1 MANILLIDDEEQML
15 RLLGQTLARD
25 GHVCATAKNAAEAR
39 KQLAQGHFELA
50 LCDVHIKGESG
61 TELAAYIGANY
72 GDTAVIIV
80 TASDDQKTADA
91 AIESGTYGYIL
102 KPFNSSELIIN
113 VRNILRRR
121 KLEIANRMYRKD
133 LELMIA
139 ERTGKLEKALSGI
152 IQVIVRMSEARDPY
166 TAGHQKRVSEL
177 AVAMAREMGMTQ
189 RDIEGIQMAGM
200 IHDIGKISIPA
211 EILSK
216 PSKLTEIEFAL
227 IKTHPKIGFMIMQDV
242 EFPWS
247 IAQIVAQHH
256 EKMDGSGYPDKLAGD
271 AILPEARIVC
281 VADVVEAMASHRPY
295 RPSLGI
301 DAALDE
307 ISRNRG
313 TLYDP
318 AVVDTCVKIFW
329 DGKFSFE

>member
-1 MANILLIDDEEQML
+1 ML
-15 RLLGQTLARD
+15 RLLAQTLSKD
-25 GHVCATAKNAAEAR
+25 GHVCATARNGAEAR
-39 KQLAQGHFELA
+39 KQLAQKTFELA

-61 TELAAYIGANY
+61 IDLAAFIGTNY
-72 GDTAVIIV
+72 GNTAVIIV
-80 TASDDQKTADA
+80 TASDDPKTADA

-102 KPFNSSELIIN
+102 KPFNASELIIN

-133 LELMIA
+133 LELMVA
-139 ERTGKLEKALSGI
+139 ERTGKLEKALDGI

-166 TAGHQKRVSEL
+166 TAGHQKRVSSL
-177 AVAMAREMGMTQ
+177 AVAIAKDLGMSQ
-189 RDIEGIQMAGM
+189 KEIEGIMMAGM

-227 IKTHPKIGFMIMQDV
+227 IKTHPKIGYMIMQDV

-256 EKMDGSGYPDKLAGD
+256 EKMDGSGYPDGLKGD
-271 AILPEARIVC
+271 GILPEARIVC

-295 RPSLGI
+295 RPALGI

-307 ISRNRG
+307 IARNRG
-313 TLYDP
+313 IFYDP
-318 AVVDTCVKIFW
+318 AVADTCVKIFW
-329 DGKFSFE
+329 DGKFAFE

>member
-15 RLLGQTLARD
+15 RLLEKTLERD
-25 GHVCATAKNAAEAR
+25 GHVCSTARNGADAR
-39 KQLAQGHFELA
+39 KQLAQRTFELA
-50 LCDVHIKGESG
+50 LCDVHIRGESG
-61 TELAAYIGANY
+61 TDLAAFIGANY

-80 TASDDQKTADA
+80 TASDDPGTADA

-102 KPFNSSELIIN
+102 KPFNTSELIIN

-133 LELMIA
+133 LERMVI
-139 ERTGKLEKALSGI
+139 ERTAKLEKALDGI

-166 TAGHQKRVSEL
+166 TAGHQKRVSAL
-177 AVAMAREMGMTQ
+177 AVAIGKELGVSEKEL
-189 RDIEGIQMAGM
+189 EGILMAGM

-216 PSKLTEIEFAL
+216 PSKLTDIEFAL
-227 IKTHPKIGFMIMQDV
+227 IKTHPKIGYVIMQDV
-242 EFPWS
+242 DFPWS
-247 IAQIVAQHH
+247 IAQIVVQHH
-256 EKMDGSGYPDKLAGD
+256 ERMNGSGYPDGLKGD
-271 AILPEARIVC
+271 AIIPAARIIC
-281 VADVVEAMASHRPY
+281 VADVIEAMASHRPY

-307 ISRNRG
+307 ISGNRG
-313 TLYDP
+313 TLYDS

-329 DGKFSFE
+329 DGKFAFE